1 MDGFLVL
8 AFGLAGILM
17 PLGFIQLWF
26 YFNDKKKKQ

>member
-8 AFGLAGILM
+8 AFGLAGILL

-26 YFNDKKKKQ
+26 YVNDKKKK